1 MTRIAVLTPDPA
13 DKSYIGRWPEVL
25 ARLKATLETTGAEI
39 TPTPW
44 TDHVEDASWLET
56 EVTTEA
62 LDLLRNRGTSSTDG
76 TIAIGPTDTGLEL
89 GQLEGVQNPARDS

>member
-44 TDHVEDASWLET
+44 TDHV
-56 EVTTEA
+56 
-62 LDLLRNRGTSSTDG
+62 
-76 TIAIGPTDTGLEL
+76 
-89 GQLEGVQNPARDS
+89 